1 MNRNLLLRSA
11 LLAGVLGATL
21 LAPLAAIAAPPI
33 IAEDPG
39 RPSALTITGG
49 STYVL
54 SGQGAPYRVAC
65 VVFVNHG
72 PRVAT
77 KVGLNLAVV
86 DASGTVLGV
95 DVIYPRGKFF
105 VDKRSAFS
113 GGGSAIEAP
122 NGNCHPFN
130 ATRDERG
137 STFRYKMGRDAPP
150 TDVAAILVSARE
162 IVYDDGTAWRTD
174 QVPKTGDHVALP
186 VAPPFAAA
194 VPDGPPVVTPAV
206 VAGAPIAVTDA
217 FDFESASQEYAG
229 RIPYISR
236 GRSTCMFFTNNDTRV
251 AKHVRVDLALVDRKG
266 EIVGVE
272 EMHPRGTFSPGV
284 DKPPG
289 DCISV
294 RGKWD
299 ADSFVYGDPA
309 TPIGRILAVPVLV
322 EFADGT
328 SWQNPNPPK
337 IGDAIRP

>member
-33 IAEDPG
+33 IADDPG

-72 PRVAT
+72 PRMAT

-95 DVIYPRGKFF
+95 DAIYPRGKFF
-105 VDKRSAFS
+105 VDKRSAYS

-162 IVYDDGTAWRTD
+162 IVYKDGTAWRTD
-174 QVPKTGDHVALP
+174 QVPKTGD
-186 VAPPFAAA
+186 
-194 VPDGPPVVTPAV
+194 
-206 VAGAPIAVTDA
+206 
-217 FDFESASQEYAG
+217 
-229 RIPYISR
+229 
-236 GRSTCMFFTNNDTRV
+236 
-251 AKHVRVDLALVDRKG
+251 
-266 EIVGVE
+266 
-272 EMHPRGTFSPGV
+272 
-284 DKPPG
+284 
-289 DCISV
+289 
-294 RGKWD
+294 
-299 ADSFVYGDPA
+299 
-309 TPIGRILAVPVLV
+309 
-322 EFADGT
+322 
-328 SWQNPNPPK
+328 
-337 IGDAIRP
+337 